1 VLKTEINPLALA
13 KGMATFVPGIAS
25 LALRSSGGTNSARY
39 CYGVWLCHLIKAAE
53 NGLPIRF
60 KRVAELGPGDSLGI
74 GLASMLT
81 GADHYLALDAKPHA
95 SSGSNIATFEELV
108 QLFSAEAAIPG
119 HDEFP
124 NLQPLPTS
132 LEFPRSILT
141 PEILRAALNPDRLD
155 AIRRTLQGE
164 IGGRVS
170 VKYLA
175 PWDNASILEPEVI
188 DLAFSQ
194 AVLEHVEDIG
204 TVYRALYR
212 WLKPGAVMSHA
223 IDFKSHGVTRSWYG
237 HWTLSDLQWFLVKGR
252 RAYLINREPLSSH
265 LAEIR
270 RAGFEIITTKPT
282 LQAPPSRGQLSPR
295 FCELSDDDLR
305 SSSVFLQARKPT
317 TGAELN

>member
-1 VLKTEINPLALA
+1 
-13 KGMATFVPGIAS
+13 MATFVPGVAG

-39 CYGVWLCHLIKAAE
+39 CYAVWLCHLVKAAE
-53 NGLPIRF
+53 GGLPIRF
-60 KRVAELGPGDSLGI
+60 KTVAELGPGDSLGT

-132 LEFPRSILT
+132 LEFPRHILT
-141 PEILRAALNPDRLD
+141 PEILGATLQPDRLD

-164 IGGRVS
+164 NGGRVS
-170 VKYLA
+170 VRYLA
-175 PWDNASILEPEVI
+175 PWDNASILEPEVV

-223 IDFKSHGVTRSWYG
+223 IDFKSHGLTRSWYG
-237 HWTLSDLQWFLVKGR
+237 HWTLSDLQWFFVKGR
-252 RAYLINREPLSSH
+252 RVYLINREPQSSH
-265 LAEIR
+265 LAEIEG
-270 RAGFEIITTKPT
+270 AGFEIITSTPT
-282 LQAPPSRGQLSPR
+282 LQAPVPRSLLSPR
-295 FCELSDDDLR
+295 FSRLTDDDLR
-305 SSSVFLQARKPT
+305 ISSVFLQARKPAT
-317 TGAELN
+317 RAELN